1 MPLLCLIAE
10 QSIPPPP
17 PVPAYTRWR
26 AWGQAGRD
34 GGLDPT
40 TMARTSST
48 RAGRPTPA
56 PLTPSPSLPGVL
68 RLIWQERQISRADI
82 ARRTGLSR
90 STVSEIV
97 SVLLPTGLLAEVG
110 VGVSSG
116 GRRPIVLQFQDDALG
131 VLGID
136 MGAGHISAALTNLRG
151 VVVAWEH
158 RSHPV
163 RSDPAGAVAL
173 MTELAARCVRQWGH
187 KAERLLGIGV
197 AVPSPV
203 DLARPDELCDVILP
217 AWRGVSVGAA
227 LRKRFG
233 VPVLIDND
241 ANLAALA
248 ERWWG
253 LGQGVDDAAYI
264 KVATGV
270 GSGHIIG
277 GRIHRGARGL
287 AGEIG
292 HLAIDPRGAACV
304 CGLRGC
310 LTTLIGSQALVA
322 RAQALLPA
330 YPTSQLN
337 GAELTIGAIED
348 AALAGDALA
357 LRVVDEA
364 ADHLGIAI
372 ANLLNLLNPAMVII
386 GGGLARLGE
395 TLLVPLRRAVDRRTL
410 ITSVRSATIVTSS
423 LGARAVAIGA
433 ATLMLERAFTDP
445 ALFPTAAAGR

>member
-1 MPLLCLIAE
+1 MAKTAT
-10 QSIPPPP
+10 SKASR
-17 PVPAYTRWR
+17 PA
-26 AWGQAGRD
+26 
-34 GGLDPT
+34 
-40 TMARTSST
+40 
-48 RAGRPTPA
+48 PA
-56 PLTPSPSLPGVL
+56 PLTPSPSMPGVL
-68 RLIWQERQISRADI
+68 RMIWQEQQLSRADI

-90 STVSEIV
+90 STVSELV
-97 SVLLPTGLLAEVG
+97 SLLLPTGLLAEVG
-110 VGVSSG
+110 VGASSG

-131 VLGID
+131 VLGVD
-136 MGAGHISAALTNLRG
+136 MGAGHVSVALTNLRG
-151 VVVAWEH
+151 AVVAWEH
-158 RSHPV
+158 TSHPV
-163 RSDPAGAVAL
+163 RTDPTGALAL
-173 MTELAARCVRQWGH
+173 MTELATRCVRQWGH
-187 KAERLLGIGV
+187 KPERLLGIGV

-253 LGQGVDDAAYI
+253 LGRGVDDAAYI

-310 LTTLIGSQALVA
+310 LTTLVGAQALVA

-330 YPTSQLN
+330 YPTSAVAR
-337 GAELTIGAIED
+337 GDLTIGAIED
-348 AALAGDALA
+348 AALAGDPLA

-372 ANLLNLLNPAMVII
+372 ANLLNLLNPSLVII
-386 GGGLARLGE
+386 GGSLARLGE
-395 TLLVPLRRAVDRRTL
+395 VLLVPLRRAVDRRTL
-410 ITSVRSATIVTSS
+410 ITSVRAATIATSS
-423 LGARAVAIGA
+423 LGGRSVAIGA
-433 ATLMLERAFTDP
+433 ATMILDRAFNDP
-445 ALFPTAAAGR
+445 SLFPTAAASR

>member
-1 MPLLCLIAE
+1 
-10 QSIPPPP
+10 
-17 PVPAYTRWR
+17 
-26 AWGQAGRD
+26 
-34 GGLDPT
+34 
-40 TMARTSST
+40 MAKTATT
-48 RAGRPTPA
+48 RARPPA
-56 PLTPSPSLPGVL
+56 PLTPSPSMPGVL

-97 SVLLPTGLLAEVG
+97 SLLLPTGLLAEVG

-131 VLGID
+131 ILGVDI
-136 MGAGHISAALTNLRG
+136 GAGHVSVALTNLRG
-151 VVVAWEH
+151 TVVAWEH

-163 RSDPAGAVAL
+163 RTDPTGTLTL
-173 MTELAARCVRQWGH
+173 MNELATRCVRRWGH
-187 KAERLLGIGV
+187 KADRLLGIGV

-217 AWRGVSVGAA
+217 AWRGVSVAAA
-227 LRKRFG
+227 LRKRFD

-253 LGQGVDDAAYI
+253 LGQGVDEAAYI

-270 GSGHIIG
+270 GAGHIIG

-292 HLAIDPRGAACV
+292 HLAIDPRGPACV

-310 LTTLIGSQALVA
+310 LTTLVGSQALVE
-322 RAQALLPA
+322 RALALRPA
-330 YPTSQLN
+330 YPTSLLTA
-337 GAELTIGAIED
+337 GELTIGAIED
-348 AALAGDALA
+348 AALAGDPLA
-357 LRVVDEA
+357 LQVVDEA
-364 ADHLGIAI
+364 AGHLGIAI
-372 ANLLNLLNPAMVII
+372 ANLINLLNPEIVII

-395 TLLVPLRRAVDRRTL
+395 TLLVPLRRAVDLRTL
-410 ITSVRSATIVTSS
+410 ITSVRAATVVTSS

-433 ATLMLERAFTDP
+433 ATLMLERAFIDP
-445 ALFPTAAAGR
+445 ALFPIAAARR

>member
-1 MPLLCLIAE
+1 M
-10 QSIPPPP
+10 
-17 PVPAYTRWR
+17 
-26 AWGQAGRD
+26 
-34 GGLDPT
+34 
-40 TMARTSST
+40 
-48 RAGRPTPA
+48 
-56 PLTPSPSLPGVL
+56 L
-68 RLIWQERQISRADI
+68 RLIWQERQLSRADI

-97 SVLLPTGLLAEVG
+97 SELLPSGLLAEVG
-110 VGVSSG
+110 VGASSG

-131 VLGID
+131 ILGID
-136 MGAGHISAALTNLRG
+136 VGAGHVSAALTDLRG
-151 VVVAWEH
+151 TVMAWEH

-163 RSDPAGAVAL
+163 RTDPAGTLAL
-173 MTELAARCVRQWGH
+173 MTELAARCLRQGR
-187 KAERLLGIGV
+187 ASPDRLLGIGV

-203 DLARPDELCDVILP
+203 DLTRPDELCDVILP
-217 AWRGVSVGAA
+217 AWRGTSIAA
-227 LRKRFG
+227 PLRRRFG
-233 VPVLIDND
+233 APVLIDND

-253 LGQGVDDAAYI
+253 VGQGVDDAAYI

-310 LTTLIGSQALVA
+310 LTTLVGAQALVD
-322 RAQALLPA
+322 RALALAAA
-330 YPTSQLN
+330 YPASPLAAP
-337 GAELTIGAIED
+337 GLTIGALED
-348 AALAGDALA
+348 AALAGDPLA
-357 LRVVDEA
+357 LRVIGEA

-372 ANLLNLLNPAMVII
+372 ANLLNLLNPSLVII

-395 TLLVPLRRAVDRRTL
+395 VLLAPLRRSVDSRTL
-410 ITSVRSATIVTSS
+410 ITSVRAATIVTSS
-423 LGARAVAIGA
+423 LGARAVAVGA
-433 ATLMLERAFTDP
+433 ATMMLERAFVDP
-445 ALFPTAAAGR
+445 SHFATSATIH

>member
-1 MPLLCLIAE
+1 MAKTAT
-10 QSIPPPP
+10 SRARR
-17 PVPAYTRWR
+17 PA
-26 AWGQAGRD
+26 
-34 GGLDPT
+34 
-40 TMARTSST
+40 
-48 RAGRPTPA
+48 PA

-97 SVLLPTGLLAEVG
+97 GALLPTGLLAETG
-110 VGVSSG
+110 VGASSG

-131 VLGID
+131 VLGVD
-136 MGAGHISAALTNLRG
+136 MGAGHVSAAITNLRG
-151 VVVAWEH
+151 TVVAWEH
-158 RSHPV
+158 RSHAV
-163 RSDPAGAVAL
+163 RNDPTGTLAL
-173 MTELAARCVRQWGH
+173 MTELATRCVRQWGR
-187 KAERLLGIGV
+187 KPDQLLGIGV

-217 AWRGVSVGAA
+217 AWRGVAVGAA

-253 LGQGVDDAAYI
+253 VGQGVDDATYI
-264 KVATGV
+264 KVATGA

-277 GRIHRGARGL
+277 GRIYRGARGL

-310 LTTLIGSQALVA
+310 LTTLIGAQALVA

-330 YPTSQLN
+330 YPTSQLH
-337 GAELTIGAIED
+337 GAEPTIGSIED
-348 AALAGDALA
+348 AALAGDTLA
-357 LRVVDEA
+357 LQIVDEA
-364 ADHLGIAI
+364 ADHLGVAI
-372 ANLLNLLNPAMVII
+372 ANLLNLLNPSLVII

-423 LGARAVAIGA
+423 LGARAVAVGA
-433 ATLMLERAFTDP
+433 ATLMLERAFNDP
-445 ALFPTAAAGR
+445 TLFPTAAGGRPGTSHGVHHRA